1 MPLSL
6 GFCPVICALGDLL
19 LDVVVRLDAPIAA
32 DTDTY
37 GRTRVAP
44 GGQAANVTA
53 WAAALGGSARFV
65 GKHARDAAG
74 RILTG
79 ELRRLGVEVVG
90 PEVDA
95 GTGTVVSLADPEG
108 RRSMLTDRGVA
119 PEFRADEVEPAW
131 FDGVQTLHLA
141 GYSLVRAPI
150 REAALRAAT
159 LARERGARVSLDLS
173 ATSAIEELGVER
185 FREIA
190 AELRPDVV
198 FGNADEVRLV
208 GTLEA
213 KVIVEKLGARGCVV
227 RRGRDERAYDAE
239 PTELVDTTGAG
250 DALAAGFLVD
260 GPELGLRAAARCVA
274 TMGAF
279 PP

>member
-6 GFCPVICALGDLL
+6 GCWPVICALGDLL

-79 ELRRLGVEVVG
+79 ELQRLGVEVVG

-119 PEFRADEVEPAW
+119 PEFRPDEVEPTW

-159 LARERGARVSLDLS
+159 LARERGARVTLDLS

-208 GTLEA
+208 GAVEA
-213 KVIVEKLGARGCVV
+213 KVVVEKLGARGCVV
-227 RRGRDERAYDAE
+227 RRGRDERAYDAD
-239 PTELVDTTGAG
+239 PTDLVDTTGAG